1 MLAQNQEESQIVV
14 RWQIQGNKGSTNSAE
29 KSETRTVLQHK
40 IKSRTKRSRYR
51 LDGIT
56 FATQTL
62 GDKSKTLMISIQ

>member
-14 RWQIQGNKGSTNSAE
+14 RWQIQGNKGSTNSTE

-62 GDKSKTLMISIQ
+62 GDKSKTLMICIQ